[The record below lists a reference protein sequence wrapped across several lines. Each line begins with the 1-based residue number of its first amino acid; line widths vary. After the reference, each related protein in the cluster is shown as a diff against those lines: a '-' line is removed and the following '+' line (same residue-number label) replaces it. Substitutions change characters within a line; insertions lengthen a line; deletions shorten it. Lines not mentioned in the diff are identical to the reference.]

1 MVDDNA
7 GNQIP
12 ETDTLMDWV
21 DDAALTHPVCSDA
34 SGNQVSN
41 FIVSGY
47 PTYVIIDREM
57 TIVNPD
63 LWPFDESVI
72 EDLL

>member
-1 MVDDNA
+1 MVDDNE

-12 ETDTLMDWV
+12 DTDTLMEWV
-21 DDAALTHPVCSDA
+21 DYSTLTHPVCSDA

-41 FIVSGY
+41 FVVSGY

-72 EDLL
+72 EGLL

>member
-1 MVDDNA
+1 MAIVRI
-7 GNQIP
+7 GNNEP
-12 ETDTLMDWV
+12 KRTMAT
-21 DDAALTHPVCSDA
+21 
-34 SGNQVSN
+34 SN
-41 FIVSGY
+41 FVVTGY

-63 LWPFDESVI
+63 LWPFNEGVI